1 MAEKPLSGINEA
13 YDSLA
18 DDYDDKII
26 RGSVFFRHLY
36 RELNELFQTC
46 ICHGHRA
53 LDIGCG
59 TGYYSLRLLKMGF
72 EVVGLDISSKSVKL
86 AKLKTKSHGFR
97 QVDFNRADAS
107 VLPFNENSFDVVVA
121 MGSVLNHVPAPER
134 MIKEISRVLKP
145 GGLFFTDVDNFTC
158 LDTVY
163 NFINPNA
170 SGCTSNRG
178 EILNGLLSGLRKG
191 MTIVWDLGGKPLRIR
206 LFTFS
211 EIQTLMTKFQLAID
225 KVYGVHI
232 VTSVIPSFVQA
243 HSNSRMLECAVAVLG
258 KIDRILRAHVPFNRF
273 GVSLVLLGHKSR
285 AN

>member
-1 MAEKPLSGINEA
+1 MAEKPLGGVSEA

-18 DDYDDKII
+18 DDYDNKVI
-26 RGSVFFRHLY
+26 RGSIFFRHLY
-36 RELNELFQTC
+36 RELNELFHTC
-46 ICHGHRA
+46 VCRGYRA

-72 EVVGLDISSKSVKL
+72 DVVGLDISGNSIKL

-97 QVDFNRADAS
+97 HIDFNRADAT

-121 MGSVLNHVPAPER
+121 MGSVLNHVPAPEQ
-134 MIKEISRVLKP
+134 MIREISRVLRP
-145 GGLFFTDVDNFTC
+145 EGLFFTDVDNFTC

-170 SGCTSNRG
+170 NGCISKRSA
-178 EILNGLLSGLRKG
+178 ILDGLLSGLRRG
-191 MTIVWDLGGKPLRIR
+191 MTVVWDLGGKPLRIR

-211 EIQTLMTKFQLAID
+211 EIQKIMVESKLAVD

-232 VTSVIPSFVQA
+232 VTLVVPSFVQA
-243 HSNSRMLECAVAVLG
+243 RSNSRMLECMVTVLG
-258 KIDRILRAHVPFNRF
+258 KIDRFLRARIPFNFF
-273 GVSLVLLGHKSR
+273 GVSLVLLGHKLQG
-285 AN
+285 